1 MVLAGGLPAKCAS
14 TGVNRESPVT
24 VLEAVG
30 FHRASSRL
38 NSMPL
43 FGKKKRD
50 SDSLSPDGDADA
62 NGAAP
67 GGSPTA
73 NGSGGVHPASSP
85 AGSTA
90 DGLSK
95 SLPKPKLVF
104 HCQQAQGSPTGI
116 ISGFSNIKELYLKIA
131 ECYDFPASDILFCT
145 LNTHKVDM
153 SRLLGGQIG
162 LDDFIFVHRRGQP
175 KEVEVLK
182 GEDSLGLTITDNG
195 AGLAFI
201 KRIKEGS
208 LMDRIGFVQVGD
220 HIERI
225 DDRSMVNCR
234 HYEVAKALKEIKKG
248 STFTLRLVEPLKA
261 GFSHIGP
268 RSGATA
274 GQAKNKGTLGSGK
287 ETLRLRSKGPATVE
301 KAPDNVIQAAV
312 DKINALLESYMG
324 INDSELATQIWELGC
339 ERPNPHEFVTAVADS
354 DLDAF
359 GFTEDFLFDIWGA
372 IGDARAGR
380 LPPKDHTARTDL

>member
-1 MVLAGGLPAKCAS
+1 
-14 TGVNRESPVT
+14 
-24 VLEAVG
+24 
-30 FHRASSRL
+30 
-38 NSMPL
+38 MPL

-73 NGSGGVHPASSP
+73 NGSGGVHTASSP
-85 AGSTA
+85 AGSTV
-90 DGLSK
+90 DGLPK
-95 SLPKPKLVF
+95 SMPKPKLVF

-131 ECYDFPASDILFCT
+131 ECYDFPASD
-145 LNTHKVDM
+145 
-153 SRLLGGQIG
+153 
-162 LDDFIFVHRRGQP
+162 
-175 KEVEVLK
+175 
-182 GEDSLGLTITDNG
+182 
-195 AGLAFI
+195 
-201 KRIKEGS
+201 
-208 LMDRIGFVQVGD
+208 VGD

-225 DDRSMVNCR
+225 DERSMVNCR

-268 RSGATA
+268 RSGAMA
-274 GQAKNKGTLGSGK
+274 GQAKNKGSMGSGK

>member
-1 MVLAGGLPAKCAS
+1 
-14 TGVNRESPVT
+14 
-24 VLEAVG
+24 
-30 FHRASSRL
+30 
-38 NSMPL
+38 MPL

-50 SDSLSPDGDADA
+50 SDAQSPNSVDHDTD
-62 NGAAP
+62 
-67 GGSPTA
+67 SPPWTPTSRTA
-73 NGSGGVHPASSP
+73 NGSGVATPGTVQ
-85 AGSTA
+85 
-90 DGLSK
+90 DGQPK

-162 LDDFIFVHRRGQP
+162 LDDFIFVHRRGP
-175 KEVEVLK
+175 AKEVEIHK
-182 GEDSLGLTITDNG
+182 SEDSLGLTITDNG

-220 HIERI
+220 HLECI
-225 DDRSMVNCR
+225 DDRSVVNCR
-234 HYEVAKALKEIKKG
+234 HYEVAKALKEIPKG
-248 STFTLRLVEPLKA
+248 STFTLRLIEPLKA

-268 RSGATA
+268 RSGGAAA
-274 GQAKNKGTLGSGK
+274 GGTQAKKGALGSGK
-287 ETLRLRSKGPATVE
+287 ETLRLRSKGPATVQQ
-301 KAPDNVIQAAV
+301 APDHVMQMAV
-312 DKINALLESYMG
+312 DKVNALLESYMG

-339 ERPNPHEFVTAVADS
+339 ERPNPHEFVTAIGES

-372 IGDARAGR
+372 ISDAKAGR
-380 LPPKDHTARTDL
+380 LPVPEPAARTEF

>member
-1 MVLAGGLPAKCAS
+1 MRTAPQAKCLKKQQSEDCAQKGEKNLS
-14 TGVNRESPVT
+14 R
-24 VLEAVG
+24 
-30 FHRASSRL
+30 RAIQIEPIGSRAAAAGCCFKRGL
-38 NSMPL
+38 APL
-43 FGKKKRD
+43 
-50 SDSLSPDGDADA
+50 
-62 NGAAP
+62 P
-67 GGSPTA
+67 GW
-73 NGSGGVHPASSP
+73 
-85 AGSTA
+85 
-90 DGLSK
+90 
-95 SLPKPKLVF
+95 
-104 HCQQAQGSPTGI
+104 
-116 ISGFSNIKELYLKIA
+116 E
-131 ECYDFPASDILFCT
+131 ILFCT

-225 DDRSMVNCR
+225 DERSMVNCR

-248 STFTLRLVEPLKA
+248 ATFTLRLVEPLKA

-274 GQAKNKGTLGSGK
+274 GQAKNKAGLGSGK

-301 KAPDNVIQAAV
+301 TAPDNVIQAAV

-324 INDSELATQIWELGC
+324 INDSELVIDCIAELLPNSHPDLGVGC
-339 ERPNPHEFVTAVADS
+339 ERPQPARIRHAVADS

-372 IGDARAGR
+372 IGDARSGR
-380 LPPKDHTARTDL
+380 LPTKDHLARTDL

>member
-1 MVLAGGLPAKCAS
+1 
-14 TGVNRESPVT
+14 
-24 VLEAVG
+24 
-30 FHRASSRL
+30 
-38 NSMPL
+38 MPL

-50 SDSLSPDGDADA
+50 SELTSQVDGDGD
-62 NGAAP
+62 GVGVS
-67 GGSPTA
+67 GGHSPTA
-73 NGSGGVHPASSP
+73 NGGSPTSAGGGNAAAA
-85 AGSTA
+85 AG
-90 DGLSK
+90 DPHSK
-95 SLPKPKLVF
+95 NVPKPKLVF

-131 ECYDFPASDILFCT
+131 ECYDFPATDIILFCT

-153 SRLLGGQIG
+153 ARLLGGQIG

-208 LMDRIGFVQVGD
+208 LMDRIGFVQVRETEGRRFSKEQQEVSCTKWFD
-220 HIERI
+220 VATLKQACTDEGTPALSVEGTPTLRQGGKHGSRKWQIAGTDIGRPERKKSGE
-225 DDRSMVNCR
+225 R
-234 HYEVAKALKEIKKG
+234 KQTKG
-248 STFTLRLVEPLKA
+248 SASEISLILIL
-261 GFSHIGP
+261 
-268 RSGATA
+268 
-274 GQAKNKGTLGSGK
+274 Q
-287 ETLRLRSKGPATVE
+287 
-301 KAPDNVIQAAV
+301 PDNVIQAAV

-372 IGDARAGR
+372 IGDARSGR
-380 LPPKDHTARTDL
+380 LPAKDHAARTDL

>member
-1 MVLAGGLPAKCAS
+1 MLAGGLPAECAS
-14 TGVNRESPVT
+14 TGVNRESSVT

-131 ECYDFPASDILFCT
+131 ECYDFPASDVSSVAAFPAQRENL
-145 LNTHKVDM
+145 
-153 SRLLGGQIG
+153 SA
-162 LDDFIFVHRRGQP
+162 RR
-175 KEVEVLK
+175 V
-182 GEDSLGLTITDNG
+182 
-195 AGLAFI
+195 
-201 KRIKEGS
+201 
-208 LMDRIGFVQVGD
+208 M
-220 HIERI
+220 
-225 DDRSMVNCR
+225 
-234 HYEVAKALKEIKKG
+234 
-248 STFTLRLVEPLKA
+248 
-261 GFSHIGP
+261 
-268 RSGATA
+268 
-274 GQAKNKGTLGSGK
+274 
-287 ETLRLRSKGPATVE
+287 
-301 KAPDNVIQAAV
+301 
-312 DKINALLESYMG
+312 
-324 INDSELATQIWELGC
+324 
-339 ERPNPHEFVTAVADS
+339 
-354 DLDAF
+354 
-359 GFTEDFLFDIWGA
+359 
-372 IGDARAGR
+372 
-380 LPPKDHTARTDL
+380 

>member
-1 MVLAGGLPAKCAS
+1 
-14 TGVNRESPVT
+14 
-24 VLEAVG
+24 
-30 FHRASSRL
+30 
-38 NSMPL
+38 MPL

-50 SDSLSPDGDADA
+50 SDSLSPDGNADA

-85 AGSTA
+85 AGSTV

-225 DDRSMVNCR
+225 DERSMVNCR

-380 LPPKDHTARTDL
+380 LPPKDHAARTDL

>member
-1 MVLAGGLPAKCAS
+1 MPWLPENASSGVISEAVTVREVLGGLLWRFLARRS
-14 TGVNRESPVT
+14 N
-24 VLEAVG
+24 
-30 FHRASSRL
+30 
-38 NSMPL
+38 MPL

-50 SDSLSPDGDADA
+50 SDSLSPDGDADS
-62 NGAAP
+62 NGGP
-67 GGSPTA
+67 GGSPTS
-73 NGSGGVHPASSP
+73 NGGGGVHPATSP
-85 AGSTA
+85 AGSA
-90 DGLSK
+90 VDGLSK
-95 SLPKPKLVF
+95 SAPKPKLVF

-220 HIERI
+220 HIEKI
-225 DDRSMVNCR
+225 DERSMVNCR

-248 STFTLRLVEPLKA
+248 CTFTLRLVEPLKA

-274 GQAKNKGTLGSGK
+274 GQAKNKGGLGSGK

-301 KAPDNVIQAAV
+301 TAPDNVIQAAV

-372 IGDARAGR
+372 IGDARSGR
-380 LPPKDHTARTDL
+380 LPTKDHLARTDL

>member
-1 MVLAGGLPAKCAS
+1 
-14 TGVNRESPVT
+14 
-24 VLEAVG
+24 
-30 FHRASSRL
+30 
-38 NSMPL
+38 MPL

-50 SDSLSPDGDADA
+50 SDVQSQQNSGGDHEAADSP
-62 NGAAP
+62 P
-67 GGSPTA
+67 WTPTNRAA
-73 NGSGGVHPASSP
+73 NGSS
-85 AGSTA
+85 GSTPGA
-90 DGLSK
+90 VSDGQSK
-95 SLPKPKLVF
+95 TLPKPKLVF

-162 LDDFIFVHRRGQP
+162 LDDFIFVHRRGPP
-175 KEVEVLK
+175 KEVEIHK

-220 HIERI
+220 HLERI
-225 DDRSMVNCR
+225 DERSMVNCR
-234 HYEVAKALKEIKKG
+234 HYEVAKALKEIPKG
-248 STFTLRLVEPLKA
+248 TTFTLRLIEPLKA

-268 RSGATA
+268 RSGGASTGGA
-274 GQAKNKGTLGSGK
+274 QAKKSALGSGK

-301 KAPDNVIQAAV
+301 EAPDYVMQMAV
-312 DKINALLESYMG
+312 DKVNALLESYMG
-324 INDSELATQIWELGC
+324 INDTELATQIWELGC
-339 ERPNPHEFVTAVADS
+339 ERPNPHEFVTAIGES

-372 IGDARAGR
+372 ISDAKAGR
-380 LPPKDHTARTDL
+380 LPAPEPVARTEF

>member
-1 MVLAGGLPAKCAS
+1 
-14 TGVNRESPVT
+14 
-24 VLEAVG
+24 
-30 FHRASSRL
+30 
-38 NSMPL
+38 MPL

-50 SDSLSPDGDADA
+50 SELSQNSVDGGDTDGTASSHSPTS
-62 NGAAP
+62 NGA
-67 GGSPTA
+67 GSP
-73 NGSGGVHPASSP
+73 SSP
-85 AGSTA
+85 HTTEGQS
-90 DGLSK
+90 GK
-95 SLPKPKLVF
+95 NVPKPKLVF

-225 DDRSMVNCR
+225 DERSMVDCR
-234 HYEVAKALKEIKKG
+234 HYEVAKALKEISKG

-268 RSGATA
+268 RSGAGVA
-274 GQAKNKGTLGSGK
+274 GAQAKKGGLGSGK

-301 KAPDNVIQAAV
+301 QAPDNVIQAAV

-324 INDSELATQIWELGC
+324 INDTELGKLLTRC
-339 ERPNPHEFVTAVADS
+339 
-354 DLDAF
+354 
-359 GFTEDFLFDIWGA
+359 
-372 IGDARAGR
+372 
-380 LPPKDHTARTDL
+380 

>member
-1 MVLAGGLPAKCAS
+1 MF
-14 TGVNRESPVT
+14 TW
-24 VLEAVG
+24 
-30 FHRASSRL
+30 
-38 NSMPL
+38 
-43 FGKKKRD
+43 
-50 SDSLSPDGDADA
+50 
-62 NGAAP
+62 
-67 GGSPTA
+67 
-73 NGSGGVHPASSP
+73 
-85 AGSTA
+85 
-90 DGLSK
+90 
-95 SLPKPKLVF
+95 
-104 HCQQAQGSPTGI
+104 
-116 ISGFSNIKELYLKIA
+116 
-131 ECYDFPASDILFCT
+131 ILFCT

-153 SRLLGGQIG
+153 ARLLGGQIG

-208 LMDRIGFVQVGD
+208 LMDRIGFVQ
-220 HIERI
+220 
-225 DDRSMVNCR
+225 
-234 HYEVAKALKEIKKG
+234 EIQLYVLASFVKCHFLMKKFLELG
-248 STFTLRLVEPLKA
+248 SI
-261 GFSHIGP
+261 FSFAHIGP
-268 RSGATA
+268 RSGAGAA
-274 GQAKNKGTLGSGK
+274 GGPAKKGGLGSGK

-301 KAPDNVIQAAV
+301 QAPDNVIQAAV

-339 ERPNPHEFVTAVADS
+339 ERPNPHEFVTAIGDS

-380 LPPKDHTARTDL
+380 LPAKDHAARTDL

>member
-1 MVLAGGLPAKCAS
+1 
-14 TGVNRESPVT
+14 
-24 VLEAVG
+24 
-30 FHRASSRL
+30 
-38 NSMPL
+38 MPL

-50 SDSLSPDGDADA
+50 SDSTSQTLVDGDTDGVSA
-62 NGAAP
+62 GH
-67 GGSPTA
+67 SPTA
-73 NGSGGVHPASSP
+73 NGGSPASP
-85 AGSTA
+85 AGGGNGTA
-90 DGLSK
+90 TDPHSK
-95 SLPKPKLVF
+95 NVPKPKLVF

-153 SRLLGGQIG
+153 ARLLGGQIG

-225 DDRSMVNCR
+225 DERSMVNCR

-248 STFTLRLVEPLKA
+248 DTFTLRLVEPLKA

-268 RSGATA
+268 RSGAGAA
-274 GQAKNKGTLGSGK
+274 GGAAKKGGLGSGK

-301 KAPDNVIQAAV
+301 QAPDNVIQAAV

-339 ERPNPHEFVTAVADS
+339 ERPNPHEFVTAIGDS

-380 LPPKDHTARTDL
+380 LPAKDHAARTDL